1 MSSIDMG
8 VVQELLDLCDDG
20 DTSLVQEL
28 IGIFLDD
35 GPTKIQAI
43 QQGLRDDDLEAVE
56 RAAHSLKGSS
66 GNLGAN
72 ELMETA
78 EALQNASRNGEVER
92 SRELGVEIVARFDA
106 ANAELRRLLERY
118 ASCA

>member
-1 MSSIDMG
+1 MD

-35 GPTKIQAI
+35 SPTKVHAI
-43 QQGLRDDDLEAVE
+43 QRGLQDGDLGAVE

-66 GNLGAN
+66 GNLGAIA
-72 ELMETA
+72 LMNTA
-78 EALQNASRNGEVER
+78 EALQSASRNGDLDR
-92 SRELGVEIVARFDA
+92 CRELGGELTTRFDEA
-106 ANAELRRLLERY
+106 AAELRRILDRY